1 MSRTLNLDN
10 LDREHK
16 LLNALLFSSE
26 ESRQI
31 AFSLGLVPP
40 QKDTIFLRLSA
51 FPNYAA
57 HLQSLRNEM
66 KEWRPSRFRETFIK
80 TSNIEKKGWY
90 SYAIIAI
97 LIILTLVFILA
108 ITGTISVW
116 LIFKHI
122 A

>member
-1 MSRTLNLDN
+1 MSRTLNIDKLDH
-10 LDREHK
+10 EHK

-40 QKDTIFLRLSA
+40 QKDSIFLRLSA
-51 FPNYAA
+51 FPNYAP

-66 KEWRPSRFRETFIK
+66 KEWRPTRFKESFIK
-80 TSNIEKKGWY
+80 TSNIEKGWY

-97 LIILTLVFILA
+97 LVILTLLFILA
-108 ITGTISVW
+108 ISGTISVW